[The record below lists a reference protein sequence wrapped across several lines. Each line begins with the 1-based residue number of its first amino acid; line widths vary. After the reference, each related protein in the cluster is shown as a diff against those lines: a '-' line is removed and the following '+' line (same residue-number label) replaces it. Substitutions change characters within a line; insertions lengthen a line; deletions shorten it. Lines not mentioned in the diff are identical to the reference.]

1 MRMANCRAVFRTLAV
16 VAAALC
22 VPATLSAREM
32 PSVEQVRAENNL
44 ERRAD
49 KAWKFAADR
58 LKDAAKAHSEGHWDQ
73 TRAAVDLMIEAVELG
88 HQALEQT
95 GKDPRKRFKHFKRG
109 EVQTQA
115 LQKQLGELMR
125 TMGYE
130 EEEELRPVAKRLEEV
145 HEALLHSVMGLRN

>member
-1 MRMANCRAVFRTLAV
+1 MRMAGYKKTFRTFAV
-16 VAAALC
+16 VAALC
-22 VPATLSAREM
+22 LPSLVGGGEL

-44 ERRAD
+44 EKRAD

-58 LKDAAKAHSEGHWDQ
+58 LKDASKAYGEGNWEQ
-73 TRAAVDLMIEAVELG
+73 TRAAVDLMMEAVELG
-88 HQALEQT
+88 HQSLEQT

-109 EVQTQA
+109 EVQTLA

-125 TMGYE
+125 TMGFE
-130 EEEELRPVAKRLEEV
+130 EEEQLRPAAKRLKEV